1 MNNTSIKLA
10 AVVLASVAFSA
21 CSAKQLRFD
30 QTSGE
35 YIVPVSAESV
45 SRVELRPQDSM
56 TTSGNIDLSPLLAAE
71 GKKTVSRFVWIAHKG
86 VYMLAADGFA
96 NVWLIAPKSDGVN
109 AQYKPVPQPAPLV
122 APAFTNDDVPGQVGV
137 KLFSGPEGKRH
148 AIVITRDGR
157 LLNADGT
164 AVKAAK

>member
-1 MNNTSIKLA
+1 MNNKSIKLA
-10 AVVLASVAFSA
+10 AVVLACVAFAA

-35 YIVPVSAESV
+35 YIVPVSSQSL

-56 TTSGNIDLSPLLAAE
+56 TSSGNIDLSPILAAE
-71 GKKTVSRFVWIAHKG
+71 GKKTVPSFVWIAHKG

-109 AQYKPVPQPAPLV
+109 AQYKQVPQPAPL
-122 APAFTNDDVPGQVGV
+122 ADPAFTNDDVPGQAGV

-164 AVKAAK
+164 AIKAAK